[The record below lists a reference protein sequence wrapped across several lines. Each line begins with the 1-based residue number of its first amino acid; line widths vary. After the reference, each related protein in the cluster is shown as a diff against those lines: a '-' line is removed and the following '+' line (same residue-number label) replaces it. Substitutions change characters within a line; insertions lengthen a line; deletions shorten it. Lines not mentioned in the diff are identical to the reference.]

1 MDNTSVATLVSG
13 QNVIPSQQVAVA
25 SEMKTP
31 KLTDLGNPDYYI
43 NRELSHL
50 QFNIRVLEQAFREDL
65 PPLERLR
72 FLLIFSSNMDEF
84 FEIRVAGLMRQIEFS
99 REYVGL
105 DGMSPQLVLKK
116 IADTTQAQVQRQ
128 YQAFNDS
135 LLPVLRDNG
144 IRFLRRDELTDKQAA
159 WIKRFFYNEV
169 MPIISP
175 IGLDP
180 AHPFPRL
187 ANKLLCFIV
196 SLEGQDAFG
205 RETGMAIIPA
215 PRSLP
220 RIVRLPDDVCE
231 AEGESYVFLSSI
243 IHRHAEDLF
252 PGMTI
257 KGCYQFRL
265 TRNSDL
271 DLEDEVEDLAKAL
284 QGELL
289 SRRYG
294 KAVRLEVVDTCP
306 RPLIDFLLDEF
317 GLTDDQ
323 LYQVNGPVNL
333 TRMMSVCDHSDN
345 KALTFQPFT
354 PSFPKAL
361 KKLRKKRES
370 VMDIVAREDMLL
382 LHPFESFTPVVDILR
397 QAANDPNVLAI
408 RQTLYRTGAQSE
420 MVDALVDA
428 ARNGK
433 EVTVVVEIRA
443 RFDEEENLFLARRL
457 QEAGAVVV
465 YGVVGYKTHAKMML
479 IVRREGKKIQRYA
492 HLGTG
497 NYHAGNAR
505 LYTDYSLLTCDK
517 YITNDVRKL
526 FQQLTGMG
534 RAVRVRK
541 LFHAPFTL
549 KKSLIELINQEA
561 ANAKEGMPARI
572 IMKMNAL
579 TEPQLIK
586 ALYKAS
592 QAGVNIDLVIR
603 GICCLKPGI
612 EGVSENITV
621 RSVIGR
627 LLEHTRVFYFE
638 NNDTPLVYCA
648 SADGMVRNLDMRV
661 EACFPIENP
670 KLVSRVRKE
679 LDLYLAD
686 NVCSWQLDSEGNYTL
701 NRPVRGQRKRGAQD
715 KLLATLANYGQ

>member
-1 MDNTSVATLVSG
+1 MDNASVVTLPSDKNITPGQRTTSASG
-13 QNVIPSQQVAVA
+13 VKA
-25 SEMKTP
+25 S

-84 FEIRVAGLMRQIEFS
+84 FEIRVAGLMQQIEFS

-105 DGMSPQLVLKK
+105 DGMSPQVVLKK
-116 IADTTQAQVQRQ
+116 IADTTKEQVQRQ
-128 YQAFNDS
+128 YQAFSDL

-144 IRFLRRDELTDKQAA
+144 IRFLRRDELGDKQTI

-175 IGLDP
+175 VGLDP

-196 SLEGQDAFG
+196 SLEGRDAFG

-220 RIVRLPDDVCE
+220 RIIRLPDDVCE
-231 AEGESYVFLSSI
+231 EGGENYVFLSSI

-252 PGMTI
+252 PGMTV

-284 QGELL
+284 QGELV

-306 RPLIDFLLDEF
+306 RPLIDFLLGEF

-333 TRMMSVCDHSDN
+333 TRMMSVCDCSDN
-345 KALTFQPFT
+345 KALTFQHFT

-361 KKLRKKRES
+361 KKLCKKHES
-370 VMDIVAREDMLL
+370 VMDIIAHEDMLL

-397 QAANDPNVLAI
+397 QAASDPNVLAI
-408 RQTLYRTGAQSE
+408 RQTLYRTGAHSE

-428 ARNGK
+428 ARHGK

-443 RFDEEENLFLARRL
+443 RFDEEENLSLARRL

-549 KKSLIELINQEA
+549 KKSLIELIGQEA
-561 ANAKEGMPARI
+561 TNAKEGLSARI

-579 TEPQLIK
+579 TEPHLIK

-592 QAGVNIDLVIR
+592 QAGVKIDLVIR

-612 EGVSENITV
+612 EGVSETITV
-621 RSVIGR
+621 RSVVGR

-638 NNDTPLVYCA
+638 NNNTPLVYCS

-670 KLVSRVRKE
+670 KLASRVKKE
-679 LDLYLAD
+679 LDLYLTD

-701 NRPVRGQRKRGAQD
+701 IRPTRGQRKRSAQD
-715 KLLATLANYGQ
+715 KLLATLANYGD